1 MGLPLITS
9 RVPGVRSATQMV
21 QDCEGIVPAHVDP
34 EIAFQKG
41 DRDAKSILWMRCLR
55 TFTLVLFAVGGII
68 AVLAHRFDEH
78 LSDDLKTPLGLAHSL
93 TTPLAVLAI
102 AVGLRV
108 LVTVLAYLLAFRAV
122 SANRATIA
130 GSQQQTRLRRAVD
143 QWRLAGAFRS
153 LRWSWAA
160 RDVAIKR
167 LGSTGVRLARLDA
180 GLRITGVCFAF
191 LFIVVAYSR
200 SA

>member
-1 MGLPLITS
+1 
-9 RVPGVRSATQMV
+9 MV

-108 LVTVLAYLLAFRAV
+108 LVTVLAYLLFLTFLAHLGAALVHALIFKDGV
-122 SANRATIA
+122 FESM
-130 GSQQQTRLRRAVD
+130 TRR
-143 QWRLAGAFRS
+143 
-153 LRWSWAA
+153 
-160 RDVAIKR
+160 
-167 LGSTGVRLARLDA
+167 
-180 GLRITGVCFAF
+180 
-191 LFIVVAYSR
+191 
-200 SA
+200 